1 MQTPSTTAAATRRV
15 LVTGASGQD
24 GRYLC
29 EALTRE
35 GALVF
40 GLLPSDQQGAASHP
54 MLRGVRFL
62 DGDLRDAAALR
73 LALDTA
79 EPDEVYNLAA
89 ITFVPSS
96 WHDPGEIF
104 DINTLGVARLL
115 SAIRDCGAP
124 IRFCQASTAEIFG
137 AASGVPQNET
147 TELRPTN
154 PYGVTKAQAHRLVA
168 RARDRHGLFAC
179 SAILFNHESP
189 LRPPHFVT
197 RKITLGV
204 ARIARGLE
212 RELLLGSL
220 DAARDWGYAPEYMNA
235 LRLMLGARE
244 PRDYVV
250 ATGRSA
256 TVRDFAALAF
266 AHVGLDWRQYVRS
279 DSALARSTDGAARIG
294 DAARIQRELGWK
306 AHTTL
311 EQLVATMVDADLA
324 GIDAGR

>member
-1 MQTPSTTAAATRRV
+1 METPSPAGAATRRV

-29 EALTRE
+29 EALVAQ

-40 GLLPSDQQGAASHP
+40 GLLPADQQAAVAHP
-54 MLRGVRFL
+54 MARGVRFL
-62 DGDLRDAAALR
+62 DGDLRDAASLR
-73 LALDTA
+73 LALEAA

-96 WHDPGEIF
+96 WRDPGEIF

-115 SAIRDCGAP
+115 VAIRDCRAP
-124 IRFCQASTAEIFG
+124 IRLCQASTAEIFG
-137 AASGVPQNET
+137 AASGLPQDET
-147 TELRPTN
+147 TALRPAN
-154 PYGVTKAQAHRLVA
+154 PYGVSKAQAHRLVA
-168 RARDRHGLFAC
+168 RARDEYGLFAC

-189 LRPPHFVT
+189 LRQPQFVT
-197 RKITLGV
+197 RKITLAA
-204 ARIARGLE
+204 ARIARGLD
-212 RELLLGSL
+212 RELVLGDL

-235 LRLMLGARE
+235 LRLMLGAAQ

-250 ATGRSA
+250 ASGRSA
-256 TVRDFAALAF
+256 SVRDFAALAF
-266 AHVGLDWRQYVRS
+266 AHVGLDWRRYVRS
-279 DSALARSTDGAARIG
+279 DSALSRSADGAARIG
-294 DAARIQRELGWK
+294 NAARIQNELGWK

-324 GIDAGR
+324 RIDVG